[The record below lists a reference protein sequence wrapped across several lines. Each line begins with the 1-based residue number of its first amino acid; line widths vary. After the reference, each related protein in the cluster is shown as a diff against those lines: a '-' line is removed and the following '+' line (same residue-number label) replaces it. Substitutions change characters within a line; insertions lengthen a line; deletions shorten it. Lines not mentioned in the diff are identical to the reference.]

1 MLKGSLYTIK
11 QITNENNVIEA
22 IVELNKAHEIFKGH
36 FPSQPV
42 LPGVCMLQ
50 MTKELLEDALHI
62 KLQFIKADE
71 IKFLQMI
78 QPADDAALLFAIQYS
93 LAENSLKNVSAKIT
107 KNNAVCYKLK
117 ASYTVKVKA

>member
-93 LAENSLKNVSAKIT
+93 LQK
-107 KNNAVCYKLK
+107 
-117 ASYTVKVKA
+117 